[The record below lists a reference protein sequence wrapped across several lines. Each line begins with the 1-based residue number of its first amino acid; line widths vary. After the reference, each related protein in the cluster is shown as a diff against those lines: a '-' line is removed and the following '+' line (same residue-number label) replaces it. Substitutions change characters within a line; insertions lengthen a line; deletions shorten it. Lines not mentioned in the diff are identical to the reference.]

1 MNRDRLRLGVAL
13 TGLALVLSAIAGC
26 AQTRTVVVTNG
37 TTEAFELRQDGAK
50 TAIVVDPGGSTRLEV
65 SEGEPIDVNGT
76 LIQVY

>member
-1 MNRDRLRLGVAL
+1 MNCNRSRLGVSLA
-13 TGLALVLSAIAGC
+13 GLALMLCVVVGC

-37 TTEAFELRQDGAK
+37 STEAFELRKDGAK
-50 TAIVVDPGGSTRLEV
+50 TAIVVDPGGSTRLNV